1 MSVAF
6 DTNVDITVEI
16 GFDSDPFDEVQS
28 FTDISQYVRQF
39 STNRGRVNELGQ
51 FGAGSAQIMLS
62 NTDNRF
68 NPSQTTYYYDT
79 VTARTK
85 IQPLKRVRISATY
98 SSNTY
103 VLFEGFLDTIPVV
116 FTAQGQDSV
125 VTFRA
130 TDAFKIFQSGVL
142 DSRSWRLGRVGFSEL
157 GSSTRLGYEDIQELS
172 SDRVTRI
179 LNTIG
184 FPSNRRD
191 ILTGTNNVQTQ
202 SLTDNILTALREVE
216 TAENAQFFISAD
228 GKATFRNRNYRLSN
242 TKAVNVQ
249 GTFSNTG
256 TDLPYT
262 DVSLSLDDNE
272 IVNLYEWT
280 REGGSTQY
288 ASDADS
294 VLRFTVK
301 GSTKTTINV
310 SDADVLS
317 IIQQKIADTALP
329 IVRVDKLTVNPRD
342 DVSLWTQVLDR
353 EFGDRIK
360 VKIQDPSGTT
370 LEDELLIESIQ
381 HTVNGSSQS
390 WSWSAT
396 LSPAGSSAWVLGS
409 AKLGEGTR
417 FAYS

>member
-6 DTNVDITVEI
+6 DSNVDLTVEI
-16 GFDSDPFDEVQS
+16 GFDSDPFDESQS
-28 FTDISQYVRQF
+28 FTDVSQYVRQF
-39 STNRGRVNELGQ
+39 TTNRGRVNELGQ
-51 FGAGSAQIMLS
+51 FGAGSAQILLS

-68 NPSQTTYYYDT
+68 NPSQTTYYYDS
-79 VTARTK
+79 ANSRSK

-98 SSNTY
+98 SSSTY

-142 DSRSWRLGRVGFSEL
+142 DSRSWRIGRGGFSEL
-157 GSSTRLGYEDIQELS
+157 GQSTRLGYEDLTELS

-179 LNTIG
+179 LNAVG

-191 ILTGTNNVQTQ
+191 VLTGTVNVQSQ
-202 SLTDNILTALREVE
+202 QLSDNILSALREVE
-216 TAENAQFFISAD
+216 VAENAQFFISAD
-228 GKATFRNRNYRLSN
+228 GKATFRNRDYRLSN

-272 IVNLYEWT
+272 IINVYEWT
-280 REGGSTQY
+280 RENGSTQY
-288 ASDADS
+288 ISDADS
-294 VLRFTVK
+294 VLRFTAK
-301 GSTKTTINV
+301 GSTKSTINV
-310 SDADVLS
+310 SDSDVLS
-317 IIQQKIADTALP
+317 IIEQKIAETSLP

-342 DVSLWTQVLDR
+342 NTGLWTQVLDR

-370 LEDELLIESIQ
+370 IEDELLIESIQ

-396 LSPAGSSAWVLGS
+396 LSPAGSSAWILGT

>member
-6 DTNVDITVEI
+6 DSNVDITVEI
-16 GFDSDPFDEVQS
+16 GFDSDPFDESQS
-28 FTDISQYVRQF
+28 FTDVSQYVRQF
-39 STNRGRVNELGQ
+39 TTNRGRVNELGQ
-51 FGAGSAQIMLS
+51 FGAGSAQILLS

-68 NPSQTTYYYDT
+68 NPSQTTHYYDS
-79 VTARTK
+79 ANNRSK
-85 IQPLKRVRISATY
+85 IQPLKRVRISAVY
-98 SSNTY
+98 SSSTY
-103 VLFEGFLDTIPVV
+103 VIFEGFLDTIPVV

-130 TDAFKIFQSGVL
+130 TDAFKVFQSGVL
-142 DSRSWRLGRVGFSEL
+142 DSRSWRLGRAGFSEL
-157 GSSTRLGYEDIQELS
+157 GQSTRLGYNDTPELS

-179 LNTIG
+179 LNAIG
-184 FPSNRRD
+184 FPTNRRD
-191 ILTGTNNVQTQ
+191 ILTGTNNVQSQ
-202 SLTDNILTALREVE
+202 SLADNILSALREVE

-228 GKATFRNRNYRLSN
+228 GKATFRNRDYRLSN
-242 TKAVNVQ
+242 TKAINVQ

-256 TDLPYT
+256 SDLPYT

-272 IVNLYEWT
+272 IINLYEWT

-288 ASDADS
+288 ASDGDS
-294 VLRFTVK
+294 VSRFTAFASAK
-301 GSTKTTINV
+301 STINV

-317 IIQQKIADTALP
+317 IIQQKVAETSIP
-329 IVRVDKLTVNPRD
+329 IVRIDKLTVNPRD
-342 DVSLWTQVLDR
+342 NTGLWTQVLDR

-370 LEDELLIESIQ
+370 IEDELLIESIQ

-396 LSPAGSSAWVLGS
+396 LSPAGSSAWILGS

>member
-6 DTNVDITVEI
+6 DSNVDITVEI
-16 GFDSDPFDEVQS
+16 GFDSDPFDESQS
-28 FTDISQYVRQF
+28 FTDVSQYVRQF
-39 STNRGRVNELGQ
+39 TTNRGRVNELGQ
-51 FGAGSAQIMLS
+51 FGAGSAQILLS

-68 NPSQTTYYYDT
+68 NPSQTTYYYDS
-79 VTARTK
+79 ANSRSK

-98 SSNTY
+98 SSSTY

-142 DSRSWRLGRVGFSEL
+142 DSRSWRIGRGGFSEL
-157 GSSTRLGYEDIQELS
+157 GQSTRLGYEDLTELS

-179 LNTIG
+179 LNAVG

-191 ILTGTNNVQTQ
+191 VLTGTVNVQSQ
-202 SLTDNILTALREVE
+202 QLSDNILSALREVE
-216 TAENAQFFISAD
+216 VAENAQFFISAD
-228 GKATFRNRNYRLSN
+228 GKATFRNRDYRLSN

-272 IVNLYEWT
+272 IINVYEWT
-280 REGGSTQY
+280 RENGSTQY
-288 ASDADS
+288 ISDADS
-294 VLRFTVK
+294 VLRFTAK
-301 GSTKTTINV
+301 GSTKSTINV
-310 SDADVLS
+310 SDSDVLS
-317 IIQQKIADTALP
+317 IIEQKIAETSLP

-342 DVSLWTQVLDR
+342 NTGLWTQVLDR

-370 LEDELLIESIQ
+370 IEDELLIESIQ

-396 LSPAGSSAWVLGS
+396 LSPAGSSAWILGT